1 MSTIVAKKDITLRL
15 VHNKV
20 STAFT
25 KAFLES
31 DYVNQMVDSLYDEVD
46 ALKLA
51 SISLNYV
58 YRHLEYNKYLNRY
71 NQVRLM
77 TKPAEK
83 NTPII
88 LAMNDSVFDFRA
100 HTSLKRCAKYD
111 TKDHKHVGLNV
122 YKLIKDGKLEM
133 ANAKVS
139 YSKASSK
146 DVLKL
151 IKETNRFL
159 DVLFY
164 QIDQIIKSNEMNL
177 GVVDI
182 QEVLKHNF
190 SDNNNND
197 KYKLYG
203 SDADKKILYSKSYLE
218 RHYEYTWPNDPYDK
232 YKEVKD
238 VLLALENEVRSRRKE
253 DREER

>member
-1 MSTIVAKKDITLRL
+1 MSAIVAKKDITLRM
-15 VHNKV
+15 VQNKV

-31 DYVNQMVDSLYDEVD
+31 DYVSQMVDSLYDEVD

-58 YRHLEYNKYLNRY
+58 YRHLEYKKYKDRY
-71 NQVRLM
+71 EQVRLM

-111 TKDHKHVGLNV
+111 TKDHKHEGLNV
-122 YKLIKDGKLEM
+122 YKWIQDGILEM
-133 ANAKVS
+133 ADAKLL

-146 DVLKL
+146 DVLRL
-151 IKETNRFL
+151 IKETNRFW

-182 QEVLKHNF
+182 QEVLKRNI
-190 SDNNNND
+190 DE
-197 KYKLYG
+197 LYG
-203 SDADKKILYSKSYLE
+203 SDAEKNILYSKRYLV
-218 RHYEYTWPNDPYDK
+218 RHYDYTWPNDPYDK

-238 VLLALENEVRSRRKE
+238 VLLALENEVRSRRKV

>member
-1 MSTIVAKKDITLRL
+1 MSTIVAKKEITLRM

-58 YRHLEYNKYLNRY
+58 YRHLEYKKYKNRHE
-71 NQVRLM
+71 QVRLM

-88 LAMNDSVFDFRA
+88 LTMNDSVFDFRA

-111 TKDHKHVGLNV
+111 TKDHKHEGLNV
-122 YKLIKDGKLEM
+122 YKWIQDGTLEM
-133 ANAKVS
+133 ADTKLS

-151 IKETNRFL
+151 IKETIRFW

-164 QIDQIIKSNEMNL
+164 RLDQIVKSNEMNL

-182 QEVLKHNF
+182 QEVLKRNI
-190 SDNNNND
+190 S
-197 KYKLYG
+197 KLYG
-203 SDADKKILYSKSYLE
+203 SDADKKILYSKSYLV
-218 RHYEYTWPNDPYDK
+218 RHYDYTWPNDPYEK

>member
-1 MSTIVAKKDITLRL
+1 MSAIVAKKDITLRM

-77 TKPAEK
+77 TKPGEK

-111 TKDHKHVGLNV
+111 TKDHKHEGLDV

-133 ANAKVS
+133 ANAKLS

-146 DVLKL
+146 DVLRL
-151 IKETNRFL
+151 IKETNRIW

-164 QIDQIIKSNEMNL
+164 QLDQIVKLNEMNL
-177 GVVDI
+177 GVLDI
-182 QEVLKHNF
+182 QEVLKN
-190 SDNNNND
+190 SI
-197 KYKLYG
+197 KKLYG
-203 SDADKKILYSKSYLE
+203 SNVEKNILYSKSYLV
-218 RHYEYTWPNDPYDK
+218 RHYDYTWPNDPYDK

-238 VLLALENEVRSRRKE
+238 VLLALENEVRSRKKE
-253 DREER
+253 NRGER

>member
-1 MSTIVAKKDITLRL
+1 MSAIVAKKDITLRM
-15 VHNKV
+15 VQNKV

-31 DYVNQMVDSLYDEVD
+31 DYVNQMVDCIYDEVE

-51 SISLNYV
+51 SISLNYI
-58 YRHLEYNKYLNRY
+58 YRHLEYKKYKNRY
-71 NQVRLM
+71 HQVHLM
-77 TKPAEK
+77 TKPSDK

-111 TKDHKHVGLNV
+111 TKNHKHEGLNV

-133 ANAKVS
+133 ANAKLS

-146 DVLKL
+146 DVLRL
-151 IKETNRFL
+151 IKETNRFW

-164 QIDQIIKSNEMNL
+164 QIDQIIKSNEQQVDDEDEFSESESSKIEEILEKEPL
-177 GVVDI
+177 GSEI
-182 QEVLKHNF
+182 IGELF
-190 SDNNNND
+190 
-197 KYKLYG
+197 
-203 SDADKKILYSKSYLE
+203 KILIE
-218 RHYEYTWPNDPYDK
+218 RGEENDTTKRY
-232 YKEVKD
+232 
-238 VLLALENEVRSRRKE
+238 
-253 DREER
+253 

>member
-1 MSTIVAKKDITLRL
+1 MSATVANKDITLRM

-77 TKPAEK
+77 TKPGEK

-100 HTSLKRCAKYD
+100 HTSLKKCAKYD
-111 TKDHKHVGLNV
+111 TKDHKHEGLNV

-133 ANAKVS
+133 ANAKLS

-151 IKETNRFL
+151 IKETIRIW

-164 QIDQIIKSNEMNL
+164 QYDQIVKENEMNL
-177 GVVDI
+177 GVVNI
-182 QEVLKHNF
+182 QEVLKYKINK
-190 SDNNNND
+190 N
-197 KYKLYG
+197 KLYG
-203 SDADKKILYSKSYLE
+203 SDAEKNILYSERYLV
-218 RHYEYTWPNDPYDK
+218 RHYENTWPNDPYDN
-232 YKEVKD
+232 YKKVKD
-238 VLLALENEVRSRRKE
+238 VLLTLENEVRSRKKE
-253 DREER
+253 NREER

>member
-1 MSTIVAKKDITLRL
+1 MSAIVAKKDITLRL

-31 DYVNQMVDSLYDEVD
+31 DYVSQMVDSLYDEVD

-51 SISLNYV
+51 SISLNFV
-58 YRHLEYNKYLNRY
+58 YRHLEYKKYKDRY
-71 NQVRLM
+71 EQVRLM

-111 TKDHKHVGLNV
+111 TKDHKHEGLNI
-122 YKLIKDGKLEM
+122 YKWIQDGTLEM
-133 ANAKVS
+133 ADAKLS

-146 DVLKL
+146 NVIRL
-151 IKETNRFL
+151 IKETIRIW

-164 QIDQIIKSNEMNL
+164 QYDQIVKENEMNL
-177 GVVDI
+177 
-182 QEVLKHNF
+182 
-190 SDNNNND
+190 
-197 KYKLYG
+197 
-203 SDADKKILYSKSYLE
+203 
-218 RHYEYTWPNDPYDK
+218 
-232 YKEVKD
+232 
-238 VLLALENEVRSRRKE
+238 ALENIMPDPKE
-253 DREER
+253 IQLYELNAEDNTKNNIINKIL

>member
-1 MSTIVAKKDITLRL
+1 MSAIVAKKDITLRM

-31 DYVNQMVDSLYDEVD
+31 DYVKEMVNSLYDEVD

-58 YRHLEYNKYLNRY
+58 YRHLEYKKYKNRY

-77 TKPAEK
+77 TKPGEK
-83 NTPII
+83 NTLII

-111 TKDHKHVGLNV
+111 TKDHKHEGLNV
-122 YKLIKDGKLEM
+122 YKWIQNGILKMADAKL
-133 ANAKVS
+133 S

-146 DVLKL
+146 DMLKL
-151 IKETNRFL
+151 IKETSRIW
-159 DVLFY
+159 DVLFCQY
-164 QIDQIIKSNEMNL
+164 DQIIAEDEKNL
-177 GVVDI
+177 G
-182 QEVLKHNF
+182 
-190 SDNNNND
+190 NND
-197 KYKLYG
+197 HLKDDLEKIQLYG
-203 SDADKKILYSKSYLE
+203 SKTEEKTLYSKSYLVH
-218 RHYEYTWPNDPYDK
+218 HYENTWPNDPYDK

-238 VLLALENEVRSRRKE
+238 ILLALENEVRSRRKE

>member
-1 MSTIVAKKDITLRL
+1 MSAIVANKDITLRM

-25 KAFLES
+25 KTFFER
-31 DYVNQMVDSLYDEVD
+31 DYVTEMVNSLDDEVD

-58 YRHLEYNKYLNRY
+58 YRHLEYKKYKHRY

-111 TKDHKHVGLNV
+111 TKDHKHEGLNV
-122 YKLIKDGKLEM
+122 CKWIQDGTLEM
-133 ANAKVS
+133 ADAKLS

-151 IKETNRFL
+151 IRETIRIW

-164 QIDQIIKSNEMNL
+164 QYDQIVKENEMNL
-177 GVVDI
+177 A
-182 QEVLKHNF
+182 LKNIIPEPDQIVIYE
-190 SDNNNND
+190 SDDEDNTKNNIIYNR
-197 KYKLYG
+197 K
-203 SDADKKILYSKSYLE
+203 YSKTYLV
-218 RHYEYTWPNDPYDK
+218 RHYEYTWPNDPYEK
-232 YKEVKD
+232 YKQVKD
-238 VLLALENEVRSRRKE
+238 VLLALENEVRSRKKE
-253 DREER
+253 NREER

>member
-1 MSTIVAKKDITLRL
+1 MSAIVAKKDITLRM
-15 VHNKV
+15 VQNKV

-31 DYVNQMVDSLYDEVD
+31 DYVSQMVDSLYDEVD

-58 YRHLEYNKYLNRY
+58 YRHLEYKKYKDRY
-71 NQVRLM
+71 EQVRLM
-77 TKPAEK
+77 TKPSDK
-83 NTPII
+83 NTPIL

-111 TKDHKHVGLNV
+111 TKDHKHEGLNV
-122 YKLIKDGKLEM
+122 YKLIKDGALEM
-133 ANAKVS
+133 ANAKLS

-146 DVLKL
+146 DVLRL
-151 IKETNRFL
+151 IKETNRFW

-182 QEVLKHNF
+182 QEALK
-190 SDNNNND
+190 
-197 KYKLYG
+197 KCIKKLYG
-203 SDADKKILYSKSYLE
+203 SDAEKNTLYRESYLV
-218 RHYEYTWPNDPYDK
+218 RHYDYTWPNDPYDK

-238 VLLALENEVRSRRKE
+238 ILLALEKEVRSKRKE

>member
-20 STAFT
+20 STAIT

-133 ANAKVS
+133 ANAK
-139 YSKASSK
+139 
-146 DVLKL
+146 DVWH
-151 IKETNRFL
+151 IPRANC
-159 DVLFY
+159 
-164 QIDQIIKSNEMNL
+164 
-177 GVVDI
+177 
-182 QEVLKHNF
+182 
-190 SDNNNND
+190 
-197 KYKLYG
+197 
-203 SDADKKILYSKSYLE
+203 
-218 RHYEYTWPNDPYDK
+218 
-232 YKEVKD
+232 
-238 VLLALENEVRSRRKE
+238 
-253 DREER
+253 

>member
-1 MSTIVAKKDITLRL
+1 MSAIVAKKDITLRM

-31 DYVNQMVDSLYDEVD
+31 DYVNQMVDCLYDEVD

-58 YRHLEYNKYLNRY
+58 YRCFEYKKYLERY
-71 NQVRLM
+71 NRVRLM
-77 TKPAEK
+77 TKPGEK

-88 LAMNDSVFDFRA
+88 LEMNDSVFDFRA

-111 TKDHKHVGLNV
+111 TKDHKHEGLNV
-122 YKLIKDGKLEM
+122 FKLIKDKKLEM
-133 ANAKVS
+133 ANAKLS

-151 IKETNRFL
+151 IKETIRIW

-164 QIDQIIKSNEMNL
+164 QYDQIVKENEMNL
-177 GVVDI
+177 ALENIMPEPDQIVIYEYDD
-182 QEVLKHNF
+182 E
-190 SDNNNND
+190 DNTKNNIIYNR
-197 KYKLYG
+197 K
-203 SDADKKILYSKSYLE
+203 YSKTYLV
-218 RHYEYTWPNDPYDK
+218 RHYENTWPNDPYDK

-238 VLLALENEVRSRRKE
+238 VLLALENEVRSRRKV

>member
-1 MSTIVAKKDITLRL
+1 MSAIVANKDITLRM

-77 TKPAEK
+77 TKPGEK

-88 LAMNDSVFDFRA
+88 LDMNDSVFDFRA

-111 TKDHKHVGLNV
+111 TKDHKHEGLNV

-151 IKETNRFL
+151 IKETIRIW

-164 QIDQIIKSNEMNL
+164 QYDQIVKENEMNL
-177 GVVDI
+177 ALENIMPEPDQIVIYEYDD
-182 QEVLKHNF
+182 E
-190 SDNNNND
+190 DNTKNNIIYNR
-197 KYKLYG
+197 K
-203 SDADKKILYSKSYLE
+203 YSKTYLV
-218 RHYEYTWPNDPYDK
+218 RHYENTWPNDPYDK

-238 VLLALENEVRSRRKE
+238 VLLALENEVRSRKKE
-253 DREER
+253 NREER

>member
-1 MSTIVAKKDITLRL
+1 MSAIVAKKDITLRM
-15 VHNKV
+15 VQNKV

-31 DYVNQMVDSLYDEVD
+31 DYVSQMVDSLYDEVD

-58 YRHLEYNKYLNRY
+58 YRHLEYKKYKDRY
-71 NQVRLM
+71 EQVRLM
-77 TKPAEK
+77 TKPSDK

-111 TKDHKHVGLNV
+111 TKDHKHEGLNV
-122 YKLIKDGKLEM
+122 YKLIKDGALEM
-133 ANAKVS
+133 ANAKLS

-146 DVLKL
+146 DVLRL
-151 IKETNRFL
+151 IKETNRFW

-177 GVVDI
+177 GVVGI
-182 QEVLKHNF
+182 QEALK
-190 SDNNNND
+190 
-197 KYKLYG
+197 KCIKKLYG
-203 SDADKKILYSKSYLE
+203 SDAEKNTLYRESYLV
-218 RHYEYTWPNDPYDK
+218 RHYDYTWPNDPYDK

-238 VLLALENEVRSRRKE
+238 ILLALEKEVRSKRKE

>member
-1 MSTIVAKKDITLRL
+1 MSAIVAKKDITLRM

-77 TKPAEK
+77 TKPGEK

-100 HTSLKRCAKYD
+100 HTSLKKCAKYD
-111 TKDHKHVGLNV
+111 TKDHKHEGLNV

-133 ANAKVS
+133 ANAKLS

-151 IKETNRFL
+151 IKETIRIW

-164 QIDQIIKSNEMNL
+164 QYDQIVKENEMNL
-177 GVVDI
+177 ALENIMPEPDQIVI
-182 QEVLKHNF
+182 YE
-190 SDNNNND
+190 SDDEDNTKNNIIYNR
-197 KYKLYG
+197 K
-203 SDADKKILYSKSYLE
+203 YSKTYLV
-218 RHYEYTWPNDPYDK
+218 RHYENTWPNDPYDK

-238 VLLALENEVRSRRKE
+238 VLLALENEVRSRRKV